1 MSNWAKIVSIEE
13 VMVEDVRYTALNLD
27 LPEAINT
34 TTTMLV
40 STMAWP
46 SGTTEALRGHSDG
59 CIGSLTGG
67 KYPYRVAGVEMQNG
81 AYIEELDPLWQAS
94 IVGEKWHYDVYSV
107 RDATKQAGSRT
118 SDYELTD
125 SFGPARRHWNTN
137 GAISRNLES

>member
-1 MSNWAKIVSIEE
+1 
-13 VMVEDVRYTALNLD
+13 
-27 LPEAINT
+27 
-34 TTTMLV
+34 
-40 STMAWP
+40 MAQWDH
-46 SGTTEALRGHSDG
+46 RGFARPQRWVHR
-59 CIGSLTGG
+59 SLTGG

-125 SFGPARRHWNTN
+125 SFDLPDDTEYKWSYITELGELTADAMIPKAFQWWTAAPPIIGPRSIRRAARVACAAP
-137 GAISRNLES
+137 GAGAT